1 MKGPSVKLITHE
13 SSSPQIGF
21 HHNGAYLEFKWDHR
35 QWNDVML
42 VILTELIECGS
53 VAEGCLSI

>member
-1 MKGPSVKLITHE
+1 MKGASVKLITHE

-21 HHNGAYLEFKWDHR
+21 HHNGAYLAFKWDHR

-42 VILTELIECGS
+42 VILTELIEYGS
-53 VAEGCLSI
+53 VAEG